1 MLIFDRVCVK
11 MDSRGWI
18 SITLIASFNRVRILT
33 TDVQLV
39 TDVLTLSS
47 MVEVRNGHVRTHQWQ
62 QFVLP
67 TANHSQ
73 VEDDVYGLAPDTAA
87 AEVAGAENHQDI
99 NQNPDGEDEE
109 EEDVVFV
116 M

>member
-1 MLIFDRVCVK
+1 

-73 VEDDVYGLAPDTAA
+73 VEDDVYGLAPDAAAA
-87 AEVAGAENHQDI
+87 AEHAGAENHQDI